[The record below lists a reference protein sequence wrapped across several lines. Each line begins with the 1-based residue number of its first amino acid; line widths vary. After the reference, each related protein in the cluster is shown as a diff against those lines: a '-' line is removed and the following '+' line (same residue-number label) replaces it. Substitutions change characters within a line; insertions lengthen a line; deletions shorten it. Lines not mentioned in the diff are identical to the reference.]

1 MTTTVPDPKPVFSFY
16 YIGIDTE
23 AGVTPQQ
30 FETFVREQGVHIPCY
45 PGWRWTL
52 LRGLRGER
60 VGQYLMLY
68 EIDSAEQRDRYV
80 TATGQRTA
88 HAHEFW
94 RRHAAAQEILAEWR
108 KLGTYSRRCSAI
120 IACWLRTEKATCR
133 PARATGNGRANR
145 PRRALSAS
153 TIWRCAKA

>member
-1 MTTTVPDPKPVFSFY
+1 MTTIVSDPKPVFSFY

-30 FETFVREQGVHIPCY
+30 FETFVREQGVYIPCY

-88 HAHEFW
+88 HAH
-94 RRHAAAQEILAEWR
+94 
-108 KLGTYSRRCSAI
+108 
-120 IACWLRTEKATCR
+120 
-133 PARATGNGRANR
+133 
-145 PRRALSAS
+145 
-153 TIWRCAKA
+153 